1 MKTSRER
8 LVGRTPIEVAQDLV
22 ESLASEVESEQAQE
36 LENEVEDRLAVMWG
50 RTALSDRLWSAK
62 GRVVRLH
69 IAHPPAQSTMCGH
82 VGSATLE
89 GRVVDLGP
97 DWLVLTPSLVD
108 DLGPHLV
115 VSLAKVL
122 GMHGAPEIAGRPIK
136 QSKIW
141 DRRRLTQLLR
151 PLVDSAQLVQIH
163 SEFGCFAARVLRVAA
178 DHIDCELSKAP
189 NLHSREQ
196 WRTVSVAFSALSY
209 IEARLD

>member
-36 LENEVEDRLAVMWG
+36 RENEVEDRLAVMWG

-62 GRVVRLH
+62 GRIVRLH
-69 IAHPPAQSTMCGH
+69 VAHPSVQSTMCGQA
-82 VGSATLE
+82 GSATLE

-97 DWLVLTPSLVD
+97 DWLVLTPSLGD
-108 DLGPHLV
+108 GLGPHRVVPLV
-115 VSLAKVL
+115 NVL
-122 GMHGAPEIAGRPIK
+122 GMHGAPEVAGCPAK

-151 PLVDSAQLVQIH
+151 PLADSAQLVQVH
-163 SEFGCFAARVLRVAA
+163 SEFGCFVARVLRVAA
-178 DHIDCELSKAP
+178 DHIDCELSKVP
-189 NLHSREQ
+189 NLQGQEH

-209 IEARLD
+209 IEAQLD